1 MQQIYLDNASTTFPK
16 PPEVAEA
23 VYEYMTGVGSNIG
36 RGGYASAYAAEEAVF
51 NMRQLLCDFFGGEDA
66 KNVVFTK
73 NVTEALNVIIRG
85 LLEKGEHVLVSAMEH
100 NAVMRPLQLL
110 GRELEAGEEA
120 PADAISFSRIPCDS
134 EGNLELEA
142 LPRLVQ
148 QRTKAVIMTHASNVC
163 GTLLPIDKVGD
174 FCKQRGLLFIV
185 DSAQSAG
192 VFPINMQQLHIDAL
206 AFTGHKG
213 LLGPQGIGGF
223 VLREHMVTKLTPL
236 IVGGTGSL
244 SHTEKTPRF
253 MPDKFEA
260 GTLNLPGI
268 MELARI
274 QTEIGNSSIPCRMS
288 YFVKPSVGTGIFDF
302 RLDFA
307 ARTHLHVEVARET
320 AVAVHIDCFAG
331 KHQYGTIKTHIAY
344 VIQSKLLRAGEKFLE
359 CRIAVFVNIEFG
371 QVACLTVEVI
381 DIVAQLRAHGRTV
394 IEQMYVHSR
403 GVAHNV
409 GVGEYLSAL
418 HSAVL
423 FRNLIFVYV
432 IRVELNA
439 PQLPPV
445 GNILGEIN
453 RLDRSRNGR
462 ESHRE
467 TSHA

>member
-223 VLREHMVTKLTPL
+223 VLREHMVSKLAPL

-268 MELARI
+268 MGLAAGVSWLKERGLASIRAHELALTEQLLAGLQELEQQGLLRI
-274 QTEIGNSSIPCRMS
+274 VGRKDLKQRTSVVSIANTKEDIALVAHKLNEKYGIATRVGLHCAPNAHKTLGTYPTGTLRFSMGWHNTETEI
-288 YFVKPSVGTGIFDF
+288 
-302 RLDFA
+302 A
-307 ARTHLHVEVARET
+307 T
-320 AVAVHIDCFAG
+320 A
-331 KHQYGTIKTHIAY
+331 
-344 VIQSKLLRAGEKFLE
+344 
-359 CRIAVFVNIEFG
+359 
-371 QVACLTVEVI
+371 
-381 DIVAQLRAHGRTV
+381 
-394 IEQMYVHSR
+394 
-403 GVAHNV
+403 
-409 GVGEYLSAL
+409 
-418 HSAVL
+418 
-423 FRNLIFVYV
+423 
-432 IRVELNA
+432 LNA
-439 PQLPPV
+439 LKEV
-445 GNILGEIN
+445 LRDGV
-453 RLDRSRNGR
+453 
-462 ESHRE
+462 
-467 TSHA
+467 

>member
-110 GRELEAGEEA
+110 GKELEAGEEA
-120 PADAISFSRIPCDS
+120 PADAISFSRIPCDR

-142 LPRLVQ
+142 LPKLVQ

-174 FCKQRGLLFIV
+174 FCKQRGLLFVV

-223 VLREHMVTKLTPL
+223 VLREHMVTKLAPL

-268 MELARI
+268 MGLA
-274 QTEIGNSSIPCRMS
+274 
-288 YFVKPSVGTGIFDF
+288 
-302 RLDFA
+302 
-307 ARTHLHVEVARET
+307 
-320 AVAVHIDCFAG
+320 AG
-331 KHQYGTIKTHIAY
+331 VRWLNQRGMA
-344 VIQSKLLRAGEKFLE
+344 S
-359 CRIAVFVNIEFG
+359 
-371 QVACLTVEVI
+371 
-381 DIVAQLRAHGRTV
+381 LRAHELALTEQLLTGLLDLEQQGLLRIVGRRDIVQRTSV
-394 IEQMYVHSR
+394 VSIAATKQDLAV
-403 GVAHNV
+403 VAHRLNEEYGIATRV
-409 GVGEYLSAL
+409 GLHCAPNAHKTLQTYPTGTLRFSMGWHNNEEDIDAALKALREVLSYG
-418 HSAVL
+418 V
-423 FRNLIFVYV
+423 
-432 IRVELNA
+432 
-439 PQLPPV
+439 
-445 GNILGEIN
+445 
-453 RLDRSRNGR
+453 
-462 ESHRE
+462 
-467 TSHA
+467 

>member
-1 MQQIYLDNASTTFPK
+1 MKQIYLDNASTTFPK
-16 PPEVAEA
+16 PREVADA
-23 VYEYMTGVGSNIG
+23 VYQYMTGVGSNIG
-36 RGGYASAYAAEEAVF
+36 RGGYTSAYAAEEAVF
-51 NMRQLLCDFFGGEDA
+51 AARQLLCDFFGGEDA

-85 LLEKGEHVLVSAMEH
+85 LLQPGDHVLVSAMEH

-120 PADAISFSRIPCDS
+120 PAAVISFSRIPCDR

-142 LPRLVQ
+142 LPKLVQ

-223 VLREHMVTKLTPL
+223 VLREHMVKRLAPF

-244 SHTEKTPRF
+244 SHTESTPRF

-268 MELARI
+268 MGLA
-274 QTEIGNSSIPCRMS
+274 
-288 YFVKPSVGTGIFDF
+288 
-302 RLDFA
+302 
-307 ARTHLHVEVARET
+307 
-320 AVAVHIDCFAG
+320 AG
-331 KHQYGTIKTHIAY
+331 VRWLNQRGMA
-344 VIQSKLLRAGEKFLE
+344 S
-359 CRIAVFVNIEFG
+359 
-371 QVACLTVEVI
+371 
-381 DIVAQLRAHGRTV
+381 LRAHELALTEQLLAGLLDLEQQGLLHIVGRRDIVQRTSV
-394 IEQMYVHSR
+394 VSIAATKQDLAV
-403 GVAHNV
+403 VAHRLNEEYGIATRV
-409 GVGEYLSAL
+409 GLHCAPNAHKTLQTYPTGTLRFSMGWHNNEEDIDAAL
-418 HSAVL
+418 KALREVL
-423 FRNLIFVYV
+423 GYGV
-432 IRVELNA
+432 
-439 PQLPPV
+439 
-445 GNILGEIN
+445 
-453 RLDRSRNGR
+453 
-462 ESHRE
+462 
-467 TSHA
+467 

>member
-1 MQQIYLDNASTTFPK
+1 MKQIYLDNASTTFPK
-16 PPEVAEA
+16 PREVADA
-23 VYEYMTGVGSNIG
+23 VYQYMTGVGSNIG
-36 RGGYASAYAAEEAVF
+36 RGGYTSAYAAEEAVF
-51 NMRQLLCDFFGGEDA
+51 AARQLLCDFFGGEDA

-85 LLEKGEHVLVSAMEH
+85 LLQPGDHVLVSAMEH

-120 PADAISFSRIPCDS
+120 PADAITFSRIPCDS

-223 VLREHMVTKLTPL
+223 VLREHMVTKLAPL

-244 SHTEKTPRF
+244 SHTESTPRF

-268 MELARI
+268 MGLA
-274 QTEIGNSSIPCRMS
+274 
-288 YFVKPSVGTGIFDF
+288 
-302 RLDFA
+302 
-307 ARTHLHVEVARET
+307 
-320 AVAVHIDCFAG
+320 AG
-331 KHQYGTIKTHIAY
+331 VRWLNQRGMA
-344 VIQSKLLRAGEKFLE
+344 S
-359 CRIAVFVNIEFG
+359 
-371 QVACLTVEVI
+371 
-381 DIVAQLRAHGRTV
+381 LRAHELALTEQLLTGLLDLEQQGLLRIVGRRDIVQRTSV
-394 IEQMYVHSR
+394 VSIAATKQDLAV
-403 GVAHNV
+403 VAHRLNEEYGIATRV
-409 GVGEYLSAL
+409 GLHCAPNAHKTLQTYPTGTLRFSMGWHNNEEDIGAAL
-418 HSAVL
+418 KALREVL
-423 FRNLIFVYV
+423 GYGV
-432 IRVELNA
+432 
-439 PQLPPV
+439 
-445 GNILGEIN
+445 
-453 RLDRSRNGR
+453 
-462 ESHRE
+462 
-467 TSHA
+467 

>member
-1 MQQIYLDNASTTFPK
+1 MKQIYLDNASTTFPK
-16 PPEVAEA
+16 PREVADA
-23 VYEYMTGVGSNIG
+23 VYQYMTGVGSNIG
-36 RGGYASAYAAEEAVF
+36 RGGYTSAYAAEEAVF
-51 NMRQLLCDFFGGEDA
+51 AARQLLCDFFGGEDA

-85 LLEKGEHVLVSAMEH
+85 LLQPGDHVLVSAMEH

-192 VFPINMQQLHIDAL
+192 VFHINMQQLHIDAL

-223 VLREHMVTKLTPL
+223 VLREHMVKRLAPF

-244 SHTEKTPRF
+244 SHTESTPRF

-268 MELARI
+268 MGLA
-274 QTEIGNSSIPCRMS
+274 
-288 YFVKPSVGTGIFDF
+288 
-302 RLDFA
+302 
-307 ARTHLHVEVARET
+307 
-320 AVAVHIDCFAG
+320 AG
-331 KHQYGTIKTHIAY
+331 VRWLNQRGMA
-344 VIQSKLLRAGEKFLE
+344 S
-359 CRIAVFVNIEFG
+359 
-371 QVACLTVEVI
+371 
-381 DIVAQLRAHGRTV
+381 LRAHELALTEQLLTGLLDLEQQGLLRIVGRRDIVQRTSV
-394 IEQMYVHSR
+394 VSIAATKQDLAV
-403 GVAHNV
+403 VAHRLNEEYGIATRV
-409 GVGEYLSAL
+409 GLHCAPNAHKTLQTYPTGTLRFSMGWHNNEEDIGAAL
-418 HSAVL
+418 KALREVL
-423 FRNLIFVYV
+423 GYGV
-432 IRVELNA
+432 
-439 PQLPPV
+439 
-445 GNILGEIN
+445 
-453 RLDRSRNGR
+453 
-462 ESHRE
+462 
-467 TSHA
+467 

>member
-16 PPEVAEA
+16 PREVAEA

-192 VFPINMQQLHIDAL
+192 AFPINMQQLHIDAL

-223 VLREHMVTKLTPL
+223 VLREHMVTKLAPL

-268 MELARI
+268 MGLAAGVSWLKERGLASIRAHELAL
-274 QTEIGNSSIPCRMS
+274 TEQ
-288 YFVKPSVGTGIFDF
+288 
-302 RLDFA
+302 L
-307 ARTHLHVEVARET
+307 L
-320 AVAVHIDCFAG
+320 AG
-331 KHQYGTIKTHIAY
+331 LQGLE
-344 VIQSKLLRAGEKFLE
+344 QQGLLRIVGRKDLKQRTSVVSIAGTQLD
-359 CRIAVFVNIEFG
+359 IAM
-371 QVACLTVEVI
+371 L
-381 DIVAQLRAHGRTV
+381 AHK
-394 IEQMYVHSR
+394 
-403 GVAHNV
+403 
-409 GVGEYLSAL
+409 
-418 HSAVL
+418 
-423 FRNLIFVYV
+423 
-432 IRVELNA
+432 LNA
-439 PQLPPV
+439 EYGIATRV
-445 GNILGEIN
+445 GLHCAPNAHKTLGTYPTGTLRFSMGWHNTEAEIATALN
-453 RLDRSRNGR
+453 ALKEVLRDGV
-462 ESHRE
+462 
-467 TSHA
+467 

>member
-1 MQQIYLDNASTTFPK
+1 MKQIYLDNASTTFPK
-16 PPEVAEA
+16 PREVADA
-23 VYEYMTGVGSNIG
+23 VYQYMTGVGSNIG
-36 RGGYASAYAAEEAVF
+36 RGGYTSAYAAEEAVF
-51 NMRQLLCDFFGGEDA
+51 AARQLLCDFFGGEDA

-85 LLEKGEHVLVSAMEH
+85 LLQPGDHVLVSAMEH

-174 FCKQRGLLFIV
+174 FCKQRGLLFVV

-223 VLREHMVTKLTPL
+223 VLREHMVKRLAPF

-244 SHTEKTPRF
+244 SHIESTPRF

-268 MELARI
+268 MGLA
-274 QTEIGNSSIPCRMS
+274 
-288 YFVKPSVGTGIFDF
+288 
-302 RLDFA
+302 
-307 ARTHLHVEVARET
+307 
-320 AVAVHIDCFAG
+320 AG
-331 KHQYGTIKTHIAY
+331 VRWLNQRGMA
-344 VIQSKLLRAGEKFLE
+344 S
-359 CRIAVFVNIEFG
+359 
-371 QVACLTVEVI
+371 
-381 DIVAQLRAHGRTV
+381 LRAHELALTEQLLAGLQGLEQQGLLRIVGRRDIVQRTSV
-394 IEQMYVHSR
+394 VSIAATKQDLAV
-403 GVAHNV
+403 VAHRLNEEYGIATRV
-409 GVGEYLSAL
+409 GLHCAPNAHKTLQTYPTGTLRFSMGWHNNEEDIGAALKALREVLSYG
-418 HSAVL
+418 V
-423 FRNLIFVYV
+423 
-432 IRVELNA
+432 
-439 PQLPPV
+439 
-445 GNILGEIN
+445 
-453 RLDRSRNGR
+453 
-462 ESHRE
+462 
-467 TSHA
+467 

>member
-51 NMRQLLCDFFGGEDA
+51 NTRQLLCDFFGGEDA

-268 MELARI
+268 MGLAAGVSWLKERGLASIGAHELALTEQLLAGLQGLEQQGLLRI
-274 QTEIGNSSIPCRMS
+274 VGRKDLKQRTSVVSIAGTQLDIAMLAHKLNAEYGIATRVGLHCAPNAHKTLGTYPTGTLRFSMGWHNTETEI
-288 YFVKPSVGTGIFDF
+288 
-302 RLDFA
+302 A
-307 ARTHLHVEVARET
+307 T
-320 AVAVHIDCFAG
+320 A
-331 KHQYGTIKTHIAY
+331 
-344 VIQSKLLRAGEKFLE
+344 
-359 CRIAVFVNIEFG
+359 
-371 QVACLTVEVI
+371 
-381 DIVAQLRAHGRTV
+381 
-394 IEQMYVHSR
+394 
-403 GVAHNV
+403 
-409 GVGEYLSAL
+409 
-418 HSAVL
+418 
-423 FRNLIFVYV
+423 
-432 IRVELNA
+432 LNA
-439 PQLPPV
+439 LKEV
-445 GNILGEIN
+445 LRDGV
-453 RLDRSRNGR
+453 
-462 ESHRE
+462 
-467 TSHA
+467 

>member
-268 MELARI
+268 MGLAAGVSWLKERGLASIRAHELAL
-274 QTEIGNSSIPCRMS
+274 TEQ
-288 YFVKPSVGTGIFDF
+288 
-302 RLDFA
+302 L
-307 ARTHLHVEVARET
+307 L
-320 AVAVHIDCFAG
+320 AG
-331 KHQYGTIKTHIAY
+331 LQGLE
-344 VIQSKLLRAGEKFLE
+344 QQGLLRIVGRKDLKQRTSVVSIAGTQLD
-359 CRIAVFVNIEFG
+359 IAM
-371 QVACLTVEVI
+371 L
-381 DIVAQLRAHGRTV
+381 AHK
-394 IEQMYVHSR
+394 
-403 GVAHNV
+403 
-409 GVGEYLSAL
+409 
-418 HSAVL
+418 
-423 FRNLIFVYV
+423 
-432 IRVELNA
+432 LNA
-439 PQLPPV
+439 EYGIATRV
-445 GNILGEIN
+445 GLHCAPNAHKTLGTYPMGTLRFSMGWHNTEAEIATALN
-453 RLDRSRNGR
+453 AFKEVLRDGV
-462 ESHRE
+462 
-467 TSHA
+467 